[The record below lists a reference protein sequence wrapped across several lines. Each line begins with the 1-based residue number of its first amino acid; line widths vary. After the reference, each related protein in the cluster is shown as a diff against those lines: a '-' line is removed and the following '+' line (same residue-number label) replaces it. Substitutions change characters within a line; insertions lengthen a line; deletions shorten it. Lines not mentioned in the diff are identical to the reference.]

1 MPVIALRPLTDAD
14 VEPLFQMMRDPE
26 AVQMAA
32 FVARDPDDREA
43 FDAHLARVRTDP
55 EVTNRVIT
63 RDGEVV
69 GSIGSFVMEGDIE
82 ITYWIDRSFWG
93 RGIATEALALFLR
106 TVETRRPLHAR
117 AASDNTGSLRVLR
130 KAGFNPTGTDVGYAN
145 ARQSEIEETILAL
158 S

>member
-43 FDAHLARVRTDP
+43 FDAHLTRVRTDP

-130 KAGFNPTGTDVGYAN
+130 KVGFNPTGTDVGYAN